1 MAGHSKFKNIMHRK
15 GAQDAKRATKFARLT
30 KELQVAVRGGTDPS
44 SNPRLRSALAACR
57 SVNMPKDNIER
68 VIKKA
73 ETGQSSN
80 LEEIRYEGYA
90 SGGIALIVDAVTDN
104 RNRTAAEVRS
114 SFTKYGGTL
123 GETGSVSFMF
133 NNIGQIIYNKN
144 IKSDED
150 LFEIAI
156 DVGADDVN
164 SDENNH
170 EIFTSVNEFNNVRE
184 KLEKLLGMPEQ
195 AEIIWQPVNFV
206 KIDDENIAVKSGDIL
221 YFYFSYNGDPYVYP
235 TTYMNNLINISL
247 SADPLYSEKIISIL
261 GVMDDLKY
269 YIPNVD
275 ILVNNA
281 GASAAALFEDV
292 TDKNWEDDINLKL
305 MSTIRMC
312 RLVIPHMKASSGGVI
327 INATIGGGK
336 APNAGSLPTTVTR
349 AAGINLTKSL
359 ANQYAKDNIR
369 VNTICIGLIK
379 SAQWDRRAGDGS
391 VENLYEEMSK
401 KVPMG
406 KVGEEIDY
414 ANLVA
419 FLSSHRSAYITG
431 TAINLD
437 GGLCPVV

>member
-15 GAQDAKRATKFARLT
+15 GAQDAKRAKKFARLT

-73 ETGQSSN
+73 ETGHTSN

-90 SGGIALIVDAVTDN
+90 NGGVALIVDAVTNN
-104 RNRTAAEVRS
+104 RNRTASEVRS

-150 LFEIAI
+150 IFEIAI

-195 AEIIWQPVNFV
+195 AQIIWQPENFI
-206 KIDDENIAVKSGDIL
+206 KIDDEKKA
-221 YFYFSYNGDPYVYP
+221 
-235 TTYMNNLINISL
+235 
-247 SADPLYSEKIISIL
+247 ISIL
-261 GVMDDLKY
+261 KLLETLD
-269 YIPNVD
+269 NC
-275 ILVNNA
+275 
-281 GASAAALFEDV
+281 EDV
-292 TDKNWEDDINLKL
+292 QGVYSNFDIEDEIIDKIN
-305 MSTIRMC
+305 I
-312 RLVIPHMKASSGGVI
+312 
-327 INATIGGGK
+327 
-336 APNAGSLPTTVTR
+336 
-349 AAGINLTKSL
+349 
-359 ANQYAKDNIR
+359 
-369 VNTICIGLIK
+369 
-379 SAQWDRRAGDGS
+379 
-391 VENLYEEMSK
+391 
-401 KVPMG
+401 
-406 KVGEEIDY
+406 
-414 ANLVA
+414 
-419 FLSSHRSAYITG
+419 
-431 TAINLD
+431 
-437 GGLCPVV
+437 

>member
-15 GAQDAKRATKFARLT
+15 GAQDAKRAKRFARLT

-90 SGGIALIVDAVTDN
+90 SSGIALIVDAVTDN

-144 IKSDED
+144 VKSDED
-150 LFEIAI
+150 IFEIAI

-195 AEIIWQPVNFV
+195 AQIIWQPENFI
-206 KIDDENIAVKSGDIL
+206 KIDDEKKA
-221 YFYFSYNGDPYVYP
+221 
-235 TTYMNNLINISL
+235 
-247 SADPLYSEKIISIL
+247 ISIL
-261 GVMDDLKY
+261 KLLETLD
-269 YIPNVD
+269 NC
-275 ILVNNA
+275 
-281 GASAAALFEDV
+281 EDV
-292 TDKNWEDDINLKL
+292 QGVYSNFDIEDEMERTGIIGYITNFGQIPRQIFKRAHPERKGPWNSITRWFGVTAPEAFTKFFSGEGAKKKYASNSPNYAAEYELSTDCYQQTNFK
-305 MSTIRMC
+305 
-312 RLVIPHMKASSGGVI
+312 
-327 INATIGGGK
+327 
-336 APNAGSLPTTVTR
+336 VTQ
-349 AAGINLTKSL
+349 I
-359 ANQYAKDNIR
+359 
-369 VNTICIGLIK
+369 
-379 SAQWDRRAGDGS
+379 
-391 VENLYEEMSK
+391 LYD
-401 KVPMG
+401 
-406 KVGEEIDY
+406 EEIEGKLIQVD
-414 ANLVA
+414 
-419 FLSSHRSAYITG
+419 
-431 TAINLD
+431 
-437 GGLCPVV
+437 